1 MGSDL
6 ATMVIW
12 CCLGWFR
19 FDCVQLAVR
28 QYIRFYIVKI
38 ALIGRIFHNHMIY
51 EQKVYIVWMA

>member
-12 CCLGWFR
+12 CYLDWFR

-28 QYIRFYIVKI
+28 QYIRFYSVKMT
-38 ALIGRIFHNHMIY
+38 LIGHIFHNHMIY
-51 EQKVYIVWMA
+51 E

>member
-12 CCLGWFR
+12 CCFGWFR
-19 FDCVQLAVR
+19 FDCMQLAVR

-38 ALIGRIFHNHMIY
+38 TLTGHIFHNHMIY
-51 EQKVYIVWMA
+51 E

>member
-19 FDCVQLAVR
+19 FGCVQLAVKTV
-28 QYIRFYIVKI
+28 Y
-38 ALIGRIFHNHMIY
+38 
-51 EQKVYIVWMA
+51 KVLYSQDNVNRPHLSQPYDL